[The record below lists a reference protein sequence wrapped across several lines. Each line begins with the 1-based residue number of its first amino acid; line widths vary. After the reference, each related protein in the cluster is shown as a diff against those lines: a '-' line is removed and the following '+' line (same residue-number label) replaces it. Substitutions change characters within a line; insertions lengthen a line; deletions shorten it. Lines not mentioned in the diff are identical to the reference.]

1 MLFRRRNRAGAAQ
14 GHVVETNPGLA
25 APPGFHPT
33 SRNVNLGAPPMSQSP
48 SAGASE
54 PHKESNEWSEEAY
67 MNAPHKTFNKFT
79 NRQVHNVQNILE
91 RNQIPGHPIT
101 EKHVSQLL
109 HQMHSPIGSS
119 GPDWYRNE

>member
-33 SRNVNLGAPPMSQSP
+33 AGHVNLGAPPMTQSP
-48 SAGASE
+48 SAGAAE

-79 NRQVHNVQNILE
+79 NRQVHNVTK
-91 RNQIPGHPIT
+91 PF
-101 EKHVSQLL
+101 
-109 HQMHSPIGSS
+109 
-119 GPDWYRNE
+119 